1 SSETNLSSTSFK
13 KKSLIFSRIAST
25 ASSIGEISISILVF
39 INKENYY
46 LTNIMIKRQRL
57 CTPRTPFPHPC
68 ASSRFIP
75 FVRSSLSSFT
85 HFQHR
90 TARVFLHSLPLLS
103 SSFSHTLAFPNAH
116 PNAGKAVFVSRSVLF
131 RKNISARVKC
141 TPFGRPCIYRSLT
154 SSFALQ

>member
-1 SSETNLSSTSFK
+1 MASLGFERFCSEIRLRNSHRT
-13 KKSLIFSRIAST
+13 FS
-25 ASSIGEISISILVF
+25 
-39 INKENYY
+39 N
-46 LTNIMIKRQRL
+46 
-57 CTPRTPFPHPC
+57 PHPC

-75 FVRSSLSSFT
+75 FVRSSLSTFT

-141 TPFGRPCIYRSLT
+141 TPYGRPCIYRSLT
-154 SSFALQ
+154 SSFALQWVLTHCRSLVLLHTLSPSSLAAISSPQTPL